1 MKKKLIE
8 NQTYLVNLGSKFMNA
23 VVKAVFNYEVEI
35 EIESETLYSVAPVE
49 IVKDPYG
56 LAKEFALGKNFCVE
70 AKQIKEIK

>member
-8 NQTYLVNLGSKFMNA
+8 NQTYLVNLGSKSMNA

-35 EIESETLYSVAPVE
+35 EIESETLYSVTPVE

-56 LAKEFALGKNFCVE
+56 LAKEFALGKSFCVE
-70 AKQIKEIK
+70 AKQIREIK